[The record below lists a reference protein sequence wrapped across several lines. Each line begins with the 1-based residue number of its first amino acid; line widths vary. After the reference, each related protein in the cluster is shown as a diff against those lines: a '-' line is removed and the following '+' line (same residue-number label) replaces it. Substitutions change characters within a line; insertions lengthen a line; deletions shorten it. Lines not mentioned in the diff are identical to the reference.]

1 MQQTA
6 EHGCGSKGDERMSI
20 CVTTGY
26 YLAYT
31 SYQDISG
38 FTMSQVFTCSSY
50 NLVTVSRD

>member
-1 MQQTA
+1 
-6 EHGCGSKGDERMSI
+6 MSI